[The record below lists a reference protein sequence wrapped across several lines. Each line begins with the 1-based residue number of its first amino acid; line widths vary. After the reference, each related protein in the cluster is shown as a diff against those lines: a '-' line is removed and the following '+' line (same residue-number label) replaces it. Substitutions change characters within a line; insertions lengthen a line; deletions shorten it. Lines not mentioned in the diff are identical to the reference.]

1 MNGEEAF
8 KRGKEFYEQKE
19 YLKAIACLDKA
30 LDDDD
35 FDACGSAYNIKGI
48 IHRIL
53 GEYEKAIDCFEK
65 ALGDE
70 KYDRHG
76 YVWNNKGNVYDNLGK
91 YEDAIKCYN
100 KAIQF
105 DLDDA
110 GKAAV
115 HNNIGEASY
124 RFKKPIDA
132 EKEFREAI
140 RLNSNLA
147 DPHYNLGVI
156 LTDEE
161 SYKDAEK
168 EYERALKF
176 KRDDAD
182 YLNGLG
188 YVLWN
193 LGDRKTAKEK
203 FEEAIVSDI
212 THSKAHRN
220 LGALKKISETKY
232 KMPALVRYVLVPGIA
247 FILISAYYLLCAD
260 SKLISGSEF
269 VMLIIFLTGL
279 LTAII
284 LSPEYKNFKVGP
296 SGVELSRAD
305 EGKPIPKPAEP
316 MMPPEILASPQS

>member
-8 KRGKEFYEQKE
+8 KRGQEFYEQKE
-19 YLKAIACLDKA
+19 YLKAIECLEQA

-35 FDACGSAYNIKGI
+35 FDARGSAYNSKGI

-100 KAIQF
+100 NAIIRF
-105 DLDDA
+105 NLDDA
-110 GKAAV
+110 AKAAV
-115 HNNIGEASY
+115 HNNIGEALY

-140 RLNSNLA
+140 RLKSDLA
-147 DPHYNLGVI
+147 RPHYNLGVI

-161 SYKDAEK
+161 FYENAKK
-168 EYERALKF
+168 EYERALEVKPE
-176 KRDDAD
+176 DAD

-193 LGDRKTAKEK
+193 LRDHKKAKEK
-203 FEEAIVSDI
+203 FEEAISSDR
-212 THSKAHRN
+212 THSKAHHN
-220 LGALKKISETKY
+220 LRKLKKISMTKHGMQKPVWY
-232 KMPALVRYVLVPGIA
+232 TLIPYILILIVIGVCYLVRGEDDLV
-247 FILISAYYLLCAD
+247 
-260 SKLISGSEF
+260 SGSDF
-269 VMLIIFLTGL
+269 VTFIMVSMSL
-279 LTAII
+279 LTVIA
-284 LSPEYKNFKVGP
+284 LFPEYKYLKIST
-296 SGVELSRAD
+296 SGIEVVPRD
-305 EGKPIPKPAEP
+305 VEGKPRPLPIGR
-316 MMPPEILASPQS
+316 PPSI